1 MVPQNLAQF
10 NYQHF
15 LRDRNIYL
23 ITFEDEF
30 ITLKSSNSLIR
41 YAETAR
47 ASVIQIYKELQ
58 ITNQNLAVLVA
69 LTLGDKSYLDSE
81 LQQQYAGAMH
91 ILAVSGLHV
100 GIVFLIF
107 NFLLSKLPGSLSF
120 RIIQTITLLLVI
132 RAFAFLAGLSPSVQL
147 AGWMFLFVIVS
158 KLLKRNSNVLNSIA
172 MSAFLLLLIDP
183 NNLFQVGFQ
192 LSYSP
197 VIGIVLIDP
206 VVYKLV
212 YCPNWFVDK
221 FWILLVVS
229 FAAQIATLPFT
240 LAYFHQIPNY
250 FLLANLSLIPLA
262 FGVVLGSVIIVSL
275 FILFNT
281 DFYLA
286 QILDFLLTALNKSI
300 LFVTEIPGA
309 MSEGIWLNNLS
320 IIFLVSTIVFFL
332 VLIYYKAI
340 RALVLVL
347 CFIIGIQI
355 TEIVISHK
363 ALQNK

>member
-1 MVPQNLAQF
+1 M
-10 NYQHF
+10 
-15 LRDRNIYL
+15 RDRNIYL

-69 LTLGDKSYLDSE
+69 LTLGDKSVLDSE

-132 RAFAFLAGLSPSVQL
+132 WAFAFLAGLSPSVQL

-212 YCPNWFVDK
+212 YCPNWFVD
-221 FWILLVVS
+221 
-229 FAAQIATLPFT
+229 
-240 LAYFHQIPNY
+240 
-250 FLLANLSLIPLA
+250 
-262 FGVVLGSVIIVSL
+262 
-275 FILFNT
+275 
-281 DFYLA
+281 
-286 QILDFLLTALNKSI
+286 
-300 LFVTEIPGA
+300 
-309 MSEGIWLNNLS
+309 
-320 IIFLVSTIVFFL
+320 
-332 VLIYYKAI
+332 
-340 RALVLVL
+340 
-347 CFIIGIQI
+347 
-355 TEIVISHK
+355 
-363 ALQNK
+363 